1 MTAIEQAA
9 AFVARC
15 GSGTTSAE
23 LMAEFHAAG
32 AAYGL
37 PYAASGAWYWAGGA
51 RVARFHFNTWPASWM
66 EIYTREAFL
75 ESDPV
80 VASVRRHMRPLLLSE
95 CRAEWRSQPQWCRV
109 VDAGEAYGWREIF
122 AVPIH
127 GPFGYEGVV
136 ALASLEPVEL
146 SALDRLAI
154 EVAAR
159 AIHQRCRE
167 DSGHGVGPRPE
178 LTARQTEC
186 LRWVAGGKSDAD
198 IAAILGIAAPT
209 VHFHIEGAKTRLGVR
224 SRVEA
229 VARLVLDGTL

>member
-1 MTAIEQAA
+1 MTAIEDAA
-9 AFVARC
+9 AFAARC
-15 GSGTTSAE
+15 RSGGTRAA
-23 LMAEFHAAG
+23 LVAEFHAVG
-32 AAYGL
+32 AAFGL
-37 PYAASGAWYWAGGA
+37 PHAASGAWYWAGGA
-51 RVARFHFNTWPASWM
+51 RVNRFHFNNWPASWM

-75 ESDPV
+75 ESDPA

-95 CRAEWRSQPQWCRV
+95 CRAEWRSQPQWRRV
-109 VDAGEAYGWREIF
+109 IDAGEAYGWREIF

-127 GPFGYEGVV
+127 GPFGYEGLV
-136 ALASLEPVEL
+136 ALASLEPVAF

-154 EVAAR
+154 EAAAR
-159 AIHQRCRE
+159 AIHHHCRE
-167 DSGHGVGPRPE
+167 ESGLGAGPRPE